1 MQKFL
6 GMCLISLSILGISSP
21 SQAELSGPYVSG
33 ALVGTSPE
41 SSDFTGANV
50 GDLDLDLG
58 LGGLI
63 AAGIQFESGF
73 RFEGELAYRH
83 NGASTFNN
91 AATGGSLSSMA
102 GMGNLIWEYDN
113 SSGIYPYLGAG
124 IGLAYVSAFDIN
136 LGAQTVDDSDVAMA
150 YQGIAGLAF
159 AVTPNLSMTAEYRYF
174 FTEDAD
180 FRNSANGDLKASY
193 ANHSALL
200 GLRYRF
206 GSSPER
212 VEQAQARPVV
222 RPVARQAER
231 PRRLAP
237 PPPARQVAQ
246 QTLPASQAQAAMQ
259 LRQTYVV
266 FFNTNSASL
275 TPEARATVAQAST
288 RAKADRAKVIELTGH
303 TDRAGPAAYNLRLSQ
318 RRAESTAVEFR
329 NNGVTAEARLFAR
342 GETDPEVATAD
353 GVANPRNRR
362 VEIVVQGEGDGMIKP
377 QN

>member
-1 MQKFL
+1 M
-6 GMCLISLSILGISSP
+6 SVLGISAP
-21 SQAELSGPYVSG
+21 SQAELSGPYLSG
-33 ALVGTSPE
+33 AIVGTSPE
-41 SSDFTGANV
+41 ESGFTGANV

-58 LGGLI
+58 LGGLV

-73 RFEGELAYRH
+73 RFEGEVSYRH
-83 NGASTFNN
+83 NGADKFNN
-91 AATGGSLSSMA
+91 AATGGSLSSLA

-113 SSGIYPYLGAG
+113 SSGIYPYIGAG
-124 IGLAYVSAFDIN
+124 IGVAYLSAFDIN

-159 AVTPNLSMTAEYRYF
+159 AVTPNLSLTAEYRYF
-174 FTEDAD
+174 VTEDAD
-180 FRNSANGDLKASY
+180 FRNSVNADLQVSY

-212 VEQAQARPVV
+212 VVQAEARPFV
-222 RPVARQAER
+222 RPVARQER

-266 FFNTNSASL
+266 FFNTDSANL
-275 TPEARATVAQAST
+275 TAEARATVAQASA
-288 RAKADRAKVIELTGH
+288 RAKADRATVIELTGH

-318 RRAESTAVEFR
+318 RRAENTAVEFR
-329 NNGVTAEARLFAR
+329 NNGVTADARLFAR
-342 GETDPEVATAD
+342 GETDPAVVTPD
-353 GVANPRNRR
+353 GVSNPRNRR